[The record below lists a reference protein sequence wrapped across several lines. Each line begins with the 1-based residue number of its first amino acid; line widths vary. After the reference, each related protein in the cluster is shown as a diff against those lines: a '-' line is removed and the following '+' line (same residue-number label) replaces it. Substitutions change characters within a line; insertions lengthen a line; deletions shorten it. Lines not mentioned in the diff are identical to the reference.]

1 MRSIFRFAGTSVARL
16 AFCAATALG
25 LLSTTVTASAQPVG
39 AGTLIRNIAEVTYF
53 DTGLGILVTL
63 ESNPVEAT
71 VAMVPAVDVTGTDAL
86 LLSRGAV
93 DQFQFQ
99 VINTGNIAVDVTP
112 EVVVTGTSAAL
123 LDPRLYIDENA
134 NGVIDNGEPALG
146 ASDSFAIATGARAQL
161 IYSFRVPSA
170 AQFGDAFSVVLSA
183 TADPIIGP
191 DDVIIDS
198 GETVTGQGIGTVE
211 IISSTL
217 EIEKF
222 QAVQTGDDMAR
233 LRYDMRLRNNSDAPV
248 VGYSEIDGA
257 ALRID
262 GTQVNG
268 ILLRDAIP
276 LNTRFDTV
284 TQTGGMTPL
293 YHSRNDARHD
303 YTTTEPGDVTEI
315 DAVAFFR
322 AGDFPTGFSADVSF
336 AVTVDGAL
344 GSVEVDN
351 TAETFVPAIGSV
363 SPQLSNTVSIAL
375 FATQDG
381 SLTFIDEVSGLS
393 TTSGSLDSN
402 LVTQL
407 VSGGCNISAAS
418 DSVQVTLR
426 STQTGDV
433 ETTTAR
439 ETGANTGAFQIA
451 PLPVT
456 EMSSPAAGDGVM
468 ASGRGDTIVASVRCG
483 ATTLT
488 ASLMIAPGNFV
499 FDAINNEP
507 VEGVSVVLRD
517 ADTGLE
523 VARAETDERGYFA
536 FGDTAA
542 GAYIYDL
549 EDAAAWSFPSTRL
562 DFRGFGRIIT
572 DAATGGR
579 IPHEGGALMASDI
592 PVDPFYGT
600 PIALEKT
607 ADRDRV
613 MQGEFISY
621 TLSLTN
627 NMRQAL
633 GRSRD
638 P

>member
-351 TAETFVPAIGSV
+351 TAEDPLC
-363 SPQLSNTVSIAL
+363 PRL
-375 FATQDG
+375 
-381 SLTFIDEVSGLS
+381 
-393 TTSGSLDSN
+393 
-402 LVTQL
+402 
-407 VSGGCNISAAS
+407 AAC
-418 DSVQVTLR
+418 R
-426 STQTGDV
+426 
-433 ETTTAR
+433 R
-439 ETGANTGAFQIA
+439 
-451 PLPVT
+451 
-456 EMSSPAAGDGVM
+456 SSPTRSASRCSPRRMAA
-468 ASGRGDTIVASVRCG
+468 
-483 ATTLT
+483 
-488 ASLMIAPGNFV
+488 
-499 FDAINNEP
+499 
-507 VEGVSVVLRD
+507 
-517 ADTGLE
+517 
-523 VARAETDERGYFA
+523 
-536 FGDTAA
+536 
-542 GAYIYDL
+542 
-549 EDAAAWSFPSTRL
+549 
-562 DFRGFGRIIT
+562 
-572 DAATGGR
+572 
-579 IPHEGGALMASDI
+579 
-592 PVDPFYGT
+592 
-600 PIALEKT
+600 
-607 ADRDRV
+607 
-613 MQGEFISY
+613 
-621 TLSLTN
+621 
-627 NMRQAL
+627 
-633 GRSRD
+633 
-638 P
+638 